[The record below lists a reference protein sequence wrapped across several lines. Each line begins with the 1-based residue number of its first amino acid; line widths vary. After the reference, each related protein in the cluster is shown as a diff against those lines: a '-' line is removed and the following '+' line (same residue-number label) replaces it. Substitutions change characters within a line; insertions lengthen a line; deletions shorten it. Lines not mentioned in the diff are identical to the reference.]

1 MSEAERKDNREQQEF
16 RQQCR
21 AWLESNLPERP
32 QCRLPQTAIEIMN
45 DEQLDYLCS
54 WQKLA
59 YDGGLVGCDYPV
71 AYGGGG
77 RKNCQAIANE
87 EMQRVGAPFFPNA
100 IGLGLAAP
108 TIFFHGSEAL
118 KQRLLPKIFSGE
130 ELWCQGFSEPGAGS
144 DLANVQ
150 AFAERKGDKWIVNGH
165 KVWTS
170 MAHYASWMILLTR
183 TDKKDKYNGMT
194 YFAFPIR
201 EFVGKGVT
209 IRPLVKM
216 TGETGFN
223 EVLFENVEVKDEY
236 RLDEVGN
243 GWQVAMTTLKH
254 ERNAGPMMTPQGGG
268 QQSALGSNIGAEG
281 LASLARE
288 CFRNGKRAADDPVIR
303 DRIVQM
309 LIRQEGYLQNARR
322 MWVRGLIDHPERLPS
337 QFKLLK
343 SEIRQDSA
351 ALAMA
356 IEGAASSLYVA
367 DENAPRNGYYPLAY
381 MNSFGF
387 TIAAGANEVQRNIL
401 GERVLGLP
409 KSK

>member
-1 MSEAERKDNREQQEF
+1 MSQTARPDSGEQQQF
-16 RQQCR
+16 RQYCR
-21 AWLESNLPERP
+21 QWLQDQLPERP
-32 QCRLPQTAIEIMN
+32 LFRLPQTAIEIMH

-59 YDGGLVGCDYPV
+59 YDGGLVGCDYPSEF
-71 AYGGGG
+71 GGGG
-77 RKNCQAIANE
+77 RNACQAIANE
-87 EMQRVGAPFFPNA
+87 EMQKVGAPFFPNA

-108 TIFFHGSEAL
+108 TLYYHASDAL
-118 KQRLLPKIFSGE
+118 KSQLLPKLFSGE
-130 ELWCQGFSEPGAGS
+130 DLWCQGFSEPGAGS
-144 DLANVQ
+144 DLASVQ
-150 AFAERKGDKWIVNGH
+150 TSAVRRGDKWIINGH

-170 MAHYASWMILLTR
+170 MAHYANWMILLAR
-183 TDKKDKYNGMT
+183 SDKTDKYHGMT
-194 YFAFPIR
+194 YFVVPMR
-201 EFVGKGVT
+201 SKGISV
-209 IRPLVKM
+209 RPLVKM

-223 EVLFENVEVKDEY
+223 EVLFDDVEIDDAY
-236 RLDEVGN
+236 RLDEVGM

-254 ERNAGPMMTPQGGG
+254 ERNAGTLVTPQGGG
-268 QQSALGSNIGAEG
+268 QQTSLGSNIGAEG
-281 LASLARE
+281 LVSLARE
-288 CFRNGKRAADDPVIR
+288 CHRNGQLAAHDPVIR

-322 MWVRGLIDHPERLPS
+322 MTVPALVDHPERLPL

-343 SEIRQDSA
+343 SEIRQDAA
-351 ALAMA
+351 ALAVSM
-356 IEGAASSLYVA
+356 EGAAGAYFVA

-381 MNSFGF
+381 LNSFGF